1 MKPLLVPLL
10 AAMIRPALAQTQ
22 LDTYVQQAFTNNQ
35 NIRQQQVVLQ
45 RNLAALDEARR
56 LYLPAI
62 NLNGTYTLA
71 GGGRTIDLPLGDLFN
86 PAYATLNKL
95 TGSDAFPQLQNQ
107 RILLNPNNFY
117 DIHART
123 TYPLVNAEIR
133 YNEQIKRQQ
142 ADLQRI
148 EIELFKRE
156 LAKDVKVAYY
166 RYLQA
171 TEAIRIYETALTLV
185 QESQRVNQALFNNQ
199 KVNRTSVVRS
209 DNEVTR
215 IRSQV
220 KVAEQTQHSAQAY
233 LNFLLNRPAYTAID
247 LDSLTNPASAG
258 RAVPAPPILADTS
271 VATSVSGREELAKLR
286 QARAINTSLVG
297 LAATYRK
304 PKINLFADVG
314 AQAFDFRV
322 NRHAP
327 YYLAGLTFDLP
338 LFSAGRNALKVKQAE
353 LDGEALDINAQY
365 VTEQLRLQITT
376 ATNALRATL
385 SQYEAAQ
392 SQVVASQQNY
402 RDLQRL
408 YREGQVL
415 YIELLDAQ
423 NQVIDYQLQ
432 VNISRFDAWAK
443 QAELERATAAIN
455 LN

>member
-1 MKPLLVPLL
+1 MKQFLIPLMAVL
-10 AAMIRPALAQTQ
+10 IRPALAQSH
-22 LDTYVQQAFTNNQ
+22 LDGYVQTAFANNQ
-35 NIRQQQVVLQ
+35 SIRQQQVVLQ

-56 LYLPAI
+56 LYLPAV

-86 PAYATLNKL
+86 PAYATLNRL
-95 TGSDAFPQLQNQ
+95 TGSDAFPQLQNE
-107 RILLNPNNFY
+107 RVLLNPNNFY

-148 EIELFKRE
+148 EIDLFKRE

-166 RYLQA
+166 RFLQA
-171 TEAIRIYETALTLV
+171 TEAIRIYENALTLV
-185 QESQRVNQALFNNQ
+185 LESQRVNTALFNNQ

-209 DNEVTR
+209 TNEVTR
-215 IRSQV
+215 IRSQLA
-220 KVAEQTQHSAQAY
+220 VAEQTQHSAQAY

-247 LDSLTNPASAG
+247 LDSLTH
-258 RAVPAPPILADTS
+258 VPGPPTPADT
-271 VATSVSGREELAKLR
+271 TVSGREELAKLR

-297 LAATYRK
+297 LAGTYRK
-304 PKINLFADVG
+304 PKISLFADLG

-322 NRHAP
+322 DRHAP
-327 YYLAGLTFDLP
+327 YYLAGLTVDLS

-353 LDGEALDINAQY
+353 LDGEAIDLNTRY

-376 ATNALRATL
+376 ATNALHSAL
-385 SQYEAAQ
+385 AQYGAAQ
-392 SQVVASQQNY
+392 VQVGSSQQNY

-408 YREGQVL
+408 YREGQAL

-423 NQVIDYQLQ
+423 NQVIADQLQ

-443 QAELERATAAIN
+443 HAELERATAAMNIR
-455 LN
+455 

>member
-1 MKPLLVPLL
+1 MKQLIIPLFAL
-10 AAMIRPALAQTQ
+10 AASSALAQSH
-22 LDTYVQQAFTNNQ
+22 LDGYVQMAFVNNQ
-35 NIRQQQVVLQ
+35 SIRQQQVVLQ

-62 NLNGTYTLA
+62 NLSGTYTLA

-148 EIELFKRE
+148 EIDLFKRE
-156 LAKDVKVAYY
+156 LAKNVKVAYY
-166 RYLQA
+166 RYLQT
-171 TEAIRIYETALTLV
+171 TEAIRIYENALTLV
-185 QESQRVNQALFNNQ
+185 QESQRVNVALFNNQ

-209 DNEVTR
+209 NNEVTR
-215 IRSQV
+215 MRSQLA
-220 KVAEQTQHSAQAY
+220 VAEQTQHSAQAY

-247 LDSLTNPASAG
+247 LDSLTN
-258 RAVPAPPILADTS
+258 VPSPPTPADT
-271 VATSVSGREELAKLR
+271 TVSGREELAKLR

-304 PKINLFADVG
+304 PKINLFADLG

-322 NRHAP
+322 NRNAP
-327 YYLAGLTFDLP
+327 YYLAGLTVDLS
-338 LFSAGRNALKVKQAE
+338 LFSAGRNALRVRQTE
-353 LDGEALDINAQY
+353 LDGEAIDLNTRY

-376 ATNALRATL
+376 ATNALQSAL
-385 SQYEAAQ
+385 AQYGAAQ
-392 SQVVASQQNY
+392 VQVGASQQNY

-408 YREGQVL
+408 YREGQAL

-423 NQVIDYQLQ
+423 NQVIADQLQ

-443 QAELERATAAIN
+443 HAELERATAAISIN
-455 LN
+455 